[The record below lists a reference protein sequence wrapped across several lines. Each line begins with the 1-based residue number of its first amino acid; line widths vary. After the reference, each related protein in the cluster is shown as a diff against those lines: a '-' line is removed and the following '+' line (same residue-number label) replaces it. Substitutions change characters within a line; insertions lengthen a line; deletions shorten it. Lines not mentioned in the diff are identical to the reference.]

1 MGGMAVCP
9 SCPKFY
15 TFNPDEIVNNSVD
28 AKKKKNGHPTLG
40 QGFRIWGINE
50 QPLG

>member
-15 TFNPDEIVNNSVD
+15 TFCPDEIVNDSVD
-28 AKKKKNGHPTLG
+28 AKKKKKKMDVPLWDRELG
-40 QGFRIWGINE
+40 FGE
-50 QPLG
+50 

>member
-28 AKKKKNGHPTLG
+28 AKKKKMDIPLWDRDLG
-40 QGFRIWGINE
+40 SGE
-50 QPLG
+50 

>member
-15 TFNPDEIVNNSVD
+15 TFCPDEIVNDSVD
-28 AKKKKNGHPTLG
+28 AKKKKKWTSHFGTGN
-40 QGFRIWGINE
+40 
-50 QPLG
+50 